1 MDDVMPVMASPGRNR
16 MDEILTLEEMKKRYS
31 GEWVLIGCTELDP
44 EMRIIRGRIL
54 AHSLDRDEVYRQIPL
69 SLLVD
74 DQIVALA
81 VEYMGEVPEDV
92 AVVL

>member
-1 MDDVMPVMASPGRNR
+1 MDGVMPDPASPGRSG
-16 MDEILTLEEMKKRYS
+16 MDEILTMEEMRERYP

-44 EMRIIRGRIL
+44 EMRILRGRIL

-92 AVVL
+92 VVVL